1 MKRILI
7 VDDVVANIYLLESI
21 LKGYGFS
28 VVSAR
33 NGSEALETAR
43 NNPPDLIISDIL
55 MPVMDGFELCRQW
68 KADPRLNK
76 IPFIFYTA
84 TYTDPRDEQFA
95 MSLGAERFIVKPL
108 KPEILA
114 QIVREL
120 IDEEMGDKTF
130 SVNRPLG
137 DEMEIL
143 RQYNEVLFRKL
154 ESKVMQL
161 HADIEERTRIEAL
174 LSENEK
180 FLDTIIE
187 NIPDM
192 IFVKDAQDL
201 HFVRFNKAGE
211 ALLGVPRGEMY
222 GRSDLDFFPRDQAD
236 FFMGK
241 DREVLNKG
249 HILDIPRETIQ
260 TRQKG
265 ARILHTKKIPIT
277 TGDGEPKY
285 LLGISEDITERVVIE
300 EALARAIKKL
310 NFLNTIT
317 FDEIQ
322 NAAFSLSGYLELIN
336 KNPTGEMLQK
346 YIGKINSS
354 LRSMNDS
361 LNFAK
366 IYQDLGL
373 RPPEWQNVMY
383 TFLFAISHT
392 DIQTL
397 SRQVEVEGLEI
408 YADPLLERVF
418 LELAENVVMHGKG
431 ATAISLQFE
440 ESDKGMTLF
449 FEDDGAGIPD
459 HMKERIFVRRFEER
473 KGSGL
478 FLAREILS
486 ITDITIRETGVPG
499 KGARFE
505 IVIPMQSYRFV
516 TKGESAPL

>member
-7 VDDVVANIYLLESI
+7 VDDIVANIYLLESI

-33 NGSEALETAR
+33 NGSEALEVAR
-43 NNPPDLIISDIL
+43 KNTPDLIITDIL

-68 KADPRLNK
+68 KADPHLHK

-95 MSLGAERFIVKPL
+95 MSLGAERFLVKPQ
-108 KPEILA
+108 KPEVLA
-114 QIVREL
+114 QIVQEVTHKAMG
-120 IDEEMGDKTF
+120 EETA
-130 SVNRPLG
+130 SVKRPLG

-154 ESKVMQL
+154 ESKVLQL
-161 HADIEERTRIEAL
+161 HADIEERKRIAAL

-192 IFVKDAQDL
+192 IFVKNARDL
-201 HFVRFNKAGE
+201 HFVRFNRAGE
-211 ALLGVPRGEMY
+211 ELLGVPREEMY
-222 GRSDLDFFPRDQAD
+222 GKSDCDFFPPDQAE
-236 FFMGK
+236 FFISK
-241 DREVLNKG
+241 DREVLIKG
-249 HILDIPRETIQ
+249 HILDVPRETIQ

-265 ARILHTKKIPIT
+265 TRILHTKKIPIT

-285 LLGISEDITERVVIE
+285 LLGISEDITERVVVE

-310 NFLNTIT
+310 NLLNTIT
-317 FDEIQ
+317 LDEIQ
-322 NAAFSLSGYLELIN
+322 NAVFSLSGYLELIN
-336 KNPTGEMLQK
+336 KNPTDEMLQR
-346 YIGKINSS
+346 YFGKITSS
-354 LRSMNDS
+354 LQNMNDS

-397 SRQVEVEGLEI
+397 SRQIMVEGLEI
-408 YADPLLERVF
+408 YADPLLELVF
-418 LELAENVVMHGKG
+418 LALAENVVKHGKG
-431 ATAISLQFE
+431 ATSISLHFK
-440 ESDKGMTLF
+440 ESDAGITLY
-449 FEDDGAGIPD
+449 FEDDGTGIPD
-459 HMKERIFVRRFEER
+459 NMKERIFERRYEER

-486 ITDITIRETGVPG
+486 ITNITIRETGVPG

-505 IVIPMQSYRFV
+505 IAIPRQSYRFIPHG
-516 TKGESAPL
+516 KGTLH